1 MLELP
6 LAASVTPP
14 LGDRPLAGYPAVDTL
29 ELVAGPGMEQGG
41 HSQPMTSGKPA
52 ACNSCFTICT

>member
-14 LGDRPLAGYPAVDTL
+14 LGDRAFTGDVAVDTL
-29 ELVAGPGMEQGG
+29 ELVAGPGMEPGR
-41 HSQPMTSGKPA
+41 PWFNP
-52 ACNSCFTICT
+52 